1 MVLNSCNSQQKVD
14 LEKVEFTKDYKE
26 ILKNTKFQT
35 DAREI
40 VTTLPVAYTK
50 DVGGYKFGNVS
61 FVSNA
66 STSAQSPTVGVLI
79 NNSTERITIGLKIE
93 IEDTSTSDRIL
104 TYLKAKYKNP
114 KIISKIPE
122 KNS

>member
-50 DVGGYKFGNVS
+50 DVGDYKFGTVS

-66 STSAQSPTVGVLI
+66 STAAQSPTVGVLI
-79 NNSTERITIGLKIE
+79 NNSTERITKGLKIE
-93 IEDTSTSDRIL
+93 IEDTSTVIVF
-104 TYLKAKYKNP
+104 
-114 KIISKIPE
+114 
-122 KNS
+122 

>member
-50 DVGGYKFGNVS
+50 DVGGYKFGTVS
-61 FVSNA
+61 FCKQCKHS
-66 STSAQSPTVGVLI
+66 SQKSYCGSI
-79 NNSTERITIGLKIE
+79 N
-93 IEDTSTSDRIL
+93 
-104 TYLKAKYKNP
+104 
-114 KIISKIPE
+114 
-122 KNS
+122 